1 MLHEY
6 RKTHGVF
13 HAGVN
18 DLLRRLQA
26 MLILPALWQDVKS
39 RFSISRIKVPPLD
52 AYLVAGEQNFVK
64 TLMTRKATTIK
75 VTEFGLA
82 LCKYF
87 QR

>member
-1 MLHEY
+1 MEVLHEFC
-6 RKTHGVF
+6 KTHSVF
-13 HAGVN
+13 YVGVN

-64 TLMTRKATTIK
+64 TLMTKKATTIK
-75 VTEFGLA
+75 MCAFW
-82 LCKYF
+82 
-87 QR
+87 